1 MATCYIPN
9 RHAAPITRKQILSK
23 CNVIVG
29 EDDVEKGESIHTA
42 ADLSVE
48 LDSGYVWL
56 TFIDDVVVMGNTYGH
71 SQTEDTIP
79 EFQTLTG
86 IELICEGAENF
97 DYHNFVTDI
106 NTAAPLYAEDGWEVH
121 GGVEMFGEISVY
133 YRPANRFFSHIW
145 GVDEGSVT
153 QYQELISQAK
163 QDM

>member
-9 RHAAPITRKQILSK
+9 RHAAPITREQILSK
-23 CNVIVG
+23 CNVIVN
-29 EDDVEKGESIHTA
+29 EKDAEKGESIHTA
-42 ADLSVE
+42 ADLGVE

-56 TFIDDVVVMGNTYGH
+56 TFIEDVVVMGNTYGH

-106 NTAAPLYAEDGWEVH
+106 NTAAPLYVEDGWEVH
-121 GGVEMFGEISVY
+121 GAEMFGEISVY
-133 YRPANRFFSHIW
+133 YRPANRFFPHIW
-145 GVDEGSVT
+145 SFDEEYVP
-153 QYQELISQAK
+153 QYQDLISRAK